1 MKIDVIRAD
10 YNNAQHAD
18 AIVTLLNA
26 YASDPMGGGAPLCE
40 FAQANVVNG
49 LQQHPTSITLL
60 AYVDDEAVGVINAFE
75 GFSTFKGKPLINI
88 HDIAVLPEY
97 RGNGIAKQLLQTLED
112 IAAEKGCCKLTLE
125 VLEGNSTA
133 QRVYTAFGFGG
144 YELDPK
150 AGKAL
155 FWEKNL

>member
-97 RGNGIAKQLLQTLED
+97 RSNGIAKQLLQTLED